1 MGMLGLRRPASG
13 RSLDGKQVALDDRDS
28 LEMPGDRLS
37 GRKAGHAG
45 ANNHGVTSCGICHR
59 LPPGREYVKR
69 DRKRISP
76 HVRQMQLRWADQAY
90 LIFFGAMVNGV
101 TRFGSE
107 PTARGQLNQ
116 VANSA
121 QVTLTAMIAGPTN
134 R

>member
-1 MGMLGLRRPASG
+1 MS
-13 RSLDGKQVALDDRDS
+13 Q
-28 LEMPGDRLS
+28 
-37 GRKAGHAG
+37 
-45 ANNHGVTSCGICHR
+45 
-59 LPPGREYVKR
+59 
-69 DRKRISP
+69 
-76 HVRQMQLRWADQAY
+76 HVRPTQLRWVDQAY
-90 LIFFGAMVNGV
+90 LIFFAAMVNGV